1 MKKIA
6 LIASACLL
14 LLSTASCSNEGS
26 ATEKGKQD
34 STQVKTADPF
44 ESQTNIRYIDMDSIT
59 EHYSLF
65 KDYKEWLMKKNES
78 LERQVKGLYGSAQK
92 FEAECQKKM
101 QSNGYLTEAAYKADV
116 QKLQNMM
123 INAQKQEQSLRRQAN
138 EEDVQW
144 QKQLQDS
151 INSFVIDYNK
161 EKKYDAILYKA
172 AGVYFNPSLDITND
186 VIEGLNARYNKVAPK
201 EEKKAE
207 EKAVA
212 DSTATKE
219 ETKKK

>member
-1 MKKIA
+1 
-6 LIASACLL
+6 
-14 LLSTASCSNEGS
+14 
-26 ATEKGKQD
+26 
-34 STQVKTADPF
+34 
-44 ESQTNIRYIDMDSIT
+44 
-59 EHYSLF
+59 
-65 KDYKEWLMKKNES
+65 
-78 LERQVKGLYGSAQK
+78 
-92 FEAECQKKM
+92 
-101 QSNGYLTEAAYKADV
+101 
-116 QKLQNMM
+116 MM

-219 ETKKK
+219 EAKKK